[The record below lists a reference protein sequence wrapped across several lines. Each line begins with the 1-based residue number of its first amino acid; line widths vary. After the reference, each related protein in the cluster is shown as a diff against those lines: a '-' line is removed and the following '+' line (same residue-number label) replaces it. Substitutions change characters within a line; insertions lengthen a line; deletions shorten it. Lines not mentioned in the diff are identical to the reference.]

1 MHKLKAIL
9 CALLS
14 ACIMAVPF
22 ASAMVSV
29 GAEEQTVEQKI
40 AELDKQSAEYQ
51 AVLDQTASDI
61 SKKEE
66 YGETLLSQIAVMNE
80 RIILTREAIEKLNT
94 SIKGKQG
101 EIDKQNEEIDD
112 QIDALCERL
121 SLIYMAGS
129 ASNLEILLGAKDF
142 GDFIDKVELVKTLSA
157 YDKQMIDALNEKI
170 DGIETDKKKMEEN
183 KSKLEATEANLK
195 KDIADL
201 NKLVESNKAA
211 LTELTAKSGQAKAAL
226 DAAKAQTSELEA
238 EHLAEI
244 AAEQAAAQSQTLT
257 PEQQEAAKKAAAEAQ
272 KQEAQRKQQQE
283 QEQQQSQGGETS
295 GDTDS
300 SSGGSSSGGSGSS
313 SEVTPTPVSSGY
325 TWPCPGFYHLTSLW
339 NEDRT
344 TYNHGAID
352 IAGGDIWGAAVVAA
366 DSGTVVDTCTYCTHN
381 YPKAMTD
388 NCGCG
393 GGYGNYVKID
403 HGNGKVTIY
412 AHFTSVVV
420 SPGQSVGKGQVI
432 GYVGTTGQS
441 TGPHLHFECR
451 LNGVRYNPMDEL
463 SAYWGM
469 VSY

>member
-14 ACIMAVPF
+14 ACLMAVPF
-22 ASAMVSV
+22 ASSMMSV

-40 AELDKQSAEYQ
+40 AELDKQSDAYQ
-51 AVLDQTASDI
+51 AVLDQTGSDI

-66 YGETLLSQIAVMNE
+66 YGETLLNQISVMNE
-80 RIILTREAIEKLNT
+80 KIILTRESIEKLNT

-112 QIDALCERL
+112 QLNALCERL

-157 YDKQMIDALNEKI
+157 YDKQMIDELNKKI
-170 DGIETDKKKMEEN
+170 DGIETDKKKMEDS
-183 KSKLEATEANLK
+183 KSKLEETEANLK

-211 LTELTAKSGQAKAAL
+211 LSELTAKSEQAKAAL
-226 DAAKAQTSELEA
+226 DAAKTQTSELEA

-244 AAEQAAAQSQTLT
+244 AAEQAAARSQTLT

-272 KQEAQRKQQQE
+272 KQEAQRRQQQQQ

-300 SSGGSSSGGSGSS
+300 SSGGSSSGG
-313 SEVTPTPVSSGY
+313 EVTPTPVSGGY
-325 TWPCPGFYHLTSLW
+325 TWPCPGFYYLSSLW

-366 DSGTVVDTCTYCTHN
+366 DGGTVVDTCTYCTHN

-412 AHFTSVVV
+412 AHLTTVAV
-420 SPGQSVGKGQVI
+420 SPGQPLSKGQVL

>member
-14 ACIMAVPF
+14 ACLMAVPF
-22 ASAMVSV
+22 ASSMMSV

-40 AELDKQSAEYQ
+40 AELDKQSDAYQ
-51 AVLDQTASDI
+51 AVLDQTGSDI

-66 YGETLLSQIAVMNE
+66 YGETLLNQISVMNE
-80 RIILTREAIEKLNT
+80 KIILTRESIEKLNT

-112 QIDALCERL
+112 QLNALCERL

-157 YDKQMIDALNEKI
+157 YDKQMIDELNKKI
-170 DGIETDKKKMEEN
+170 DGIETDKKKMEDS
-183 KSKLEATEANLK
+183 KSKLEETEDNLK

-211 LTELTAKSGQAKAAL
+211 LSELTAKSEQAKAAL
-226 DAAKAQTSELEA
+226 DAAKTQTSELEA

-244 AAEQAAAQSQTLT
+244 AAEQAAARSQTLT
-257 PEQQEAAKKAAAEAQ
+257 PEQQEAAKRAAAEAQ
-272 KQEAQRKQQQE
+272 KQEAQRRQQQE
-283 QEQQQSQGGETS
+283 QQQQEQQQQGGET
-295 GDTDS
+295 
-300 SSGGSSSGGSGSS
+300 SGGSSSGGGSS
-313 SEVTPTPVSSGY
+313 GGEVTPTPVSGGY
-325 TWPCPGFYHLTSLW
+325 TWPCPGFYYLSSLW

-366 DSGTVVDTCTYCTHN
+366 DGGTVVDTCTYCTHN

-412 AHFTSVVV
+412 AHLTTVAV
-420 SPGQSVGKGQVI
+420 SPGQTLSKGQVL

>member
-14 ACIMAVPF
+14 ACLMAVPF
-22 ASAMVSV
+22 ASSMMSV

-40 AELDKQSAEYQ
+40 AELDKQSDSYQ
-51 AVLDQTASDI
+51 AVLDQTGSDI

-66 YGETLLSQIAVMNE
+66 YGETLLNQISVMNE
-80 RIILTREAIEKLNT
+80 KIILTRESIEKLNT

-112 QIDALCERL
+112 QLNALCERL

-157 YDKQMIDALNEKI
+157 YDKQMIDELNKKI
-170 DGIETDKKKMEEN
+170 DGIETDKKKMEDS
-183 KSKLEATEANLK
+183 KSKLEETEANLK

-211 LTELTAKSGQAKAAL
+211 LSELTAKSEQAKAAL
-226 DAAKAQTSELEA
+226 DAAKTQTSELEA

-244 AAEQAAAQSQTLT
+244 AAEQAAARSQTLT
-257 PEQQEAAKKAAAEAQ
+257 PEQQEASKKAAAEAQ
-272 KQEAQRKQQQE
+272 KQEAQRRQQQQE

-300 SSGGSSSGGSGSS
+300 SSGGSSSGG
-313 SEVTPTPVSSGY
+313 EVTPTPVSGGY

-339 NEDRT
+339 NEDRN

-352 IAGGDIWGAAVVAA
+352 IGGGDIWGAAVVAA
-366 DSGTVVDTCTYCTHN
+366 DGGTVVDTCTYCTHN

-412 AHFTSVVV
+412 AHLTTVAV
-420 SPGQSVGKGQVI
+420 SPGQTLSKGQVL

>member
-14 ACIMAVPF
+14 ACIMAAPF
-22 ASAMVSV
+22 ASSVISV

-40 AELDKQSAEYQ
+40 AELDKKSAEYQ
-51 AVLDQTASDI
+51 AVLDQTGSDI
-61 SKKEE
+61 SKKEQ
-66 YGETLLSQIAVMNE
+66 YGETLLSKISVMNE
-80 RIILTREAIEKLNT
+80 KIILTRESIEKLNK

-101 EIDKQNEEIDD
+101 EVDKQNEEIDG

-142 GDFIDKVELVKTLSA
+142 GDFIDKIELVKTLSA
-157 YDKQMIDALNEKI
+157 YDRQMIDELNEKI
-170 DGIETDKKKMEEN
+170 DDIETDKKKMEDD
-183 KSKLEATEANLK
+183 KSKLEKTEADLQK
-195 KDIADL
+195 EIDEL

-211 LTELTAKSGQAKAAL
+211 LTELTAKSEQARAAL
-226 DAAKAQTSELEA
+226 DAAKTQTSELEA
-238 EHLAEI
+238 EHMAEI

-257 PEQQEAAKKAAAEAQ
+257 PEQQEAAKRAAAEAQ
-272 KQEAQRKQQQE
+272 KQEAQRRQQQE
-283 QEQQQSQGGETS
+283 QQQQEQQQGGESS
-295 GDTDS
+295 GSDDS
-300 SSGGSSSGGSGSS
+300 GSGGSSGGG
-313 SEVTPTPVSSGY
+313 EVTPIPVSSGY
-325 TWPCPGFYHLTSLW
+325 TWPCPGYYYLTSLW
-339 NEDRT
+339 NEDRA

-352 IAGGDIWGAAVVAA
+352 IGGGNWGAAVVAA
-366 DSGTVVDTCTYCTHN
+366 DGGTVVDTCTYCTHN

-412 AHFTSVVV
+412 AHFTFVVV
-420 SPGQSVGKGQVI
+420 SPGQTVSKGQLL

>member
-1 MHKLKAIL
+1 MTKAKKIL

-14 ACIMAVPF
+14 VCVIAVPVTAGITS
-22 ASAMVSV
+22 ASAESV
-29 GAEEQTVEQKI
+29 ESLQQRLQD
-40 AELDKQSAEYQ
+40 LDSKNKEYQ
-51 AVLDQTASDI
+51 KVLDSAQNDI
-61 SKKEE
+61 SEKEKYNE
-66 YGETLLSQIAVMNE
+66 ALLNKIDNLDEKISV
-80 RIILTREAIEKLNT
+80 TRESIEKLNAEI
-94 SIKGKQG
+94 SESQKKINQGNG
-101 EIDKQNEEIDD
+101 EIESQL
-112 QIDALCERL
+112 DALCERL
-121 SLIYMAGS
+121 RAIYMAGS
-129 ASNLEILLGAKDF
+129 ASDLEIILGAKDF
-142 GDFIDKVELVKTLSA
+142 TDLIDKMSLVKNLSKYDQELIDNVNSKLDVIGKEKETLEKNKAELLQNEASLKT
-157 YDKQMIDALNEKI
+157 DLNELN
-170 DGIETDKKKMEEN
+170 TT
-183 KSKLEATEANLK
+183 LEANKEVLKDLYTKTDEAKDFLK
-195 KDIADL
+195 
-201 NKLVESNKAA
+201 N
-211 LTELTAKSGQAKAAL
+211 SG
-226 DAAKAQTSELEA
+226 DEKAQIES
-238 EHLAEI
+238 EI
-244 AAEQAAAQSQTLT
+244 AKYFAEQAAAQ
-257 PEQQEAAKKAAAEAQ
+257 A
-272 KQEAQRKQQQE
+272 KQQQ
-283 QEQQQSQGGETS
+283 QQQQQQAQSSSSQSSSSSSSTS
-295 GDTDS
+295 DDEDDYTPTPTPTPSVTPS
-300 SSGGSSSGGSGSS
+300 SSGGY
-313 SEVTPTPVSSGY
+313 VWPT
-325 TWPCPGFYHLTSLW
+325 PGFYYLSSEW

-352 IAGGDIWGAAVVAA
+352 IGGGDIWGAAVVAA

>member
-22 ASAMVSV
+22 ASSMINA

-40 AELDKQSAEYQ
+40 AELDKKSAEYQ
-51 AVLDQTASDI
+51 AVLDRTGSDI

-66 YGETLLSQIAVMNE
+66 YGETLLSEISVMNE
-80 RIILTREAIEKLNT
+80 KIILTRESIEKLNKN
-94 SIKGKQG
+94 IKGKQG
-101 EIDKQNEEIDD
+101 EIDKQNEEIDG

-142 GDFIDKVELVKTLSA
+142 GDFIDKIELVKTLSA
-157 YDKQMIDALNEKI
+157 YDKQMIDELNKKI
-170 DGIETDKKKMEEN
+170 DGIEADKKKMEDD
-183 KSKLEATEANLK
+183 KSKLEKTEANLQK
-195 KDIADL
+195 EIGEL

-211 LTELTAKSGQAKAAL
+211 LTELTAKSEQARAAL
-226 DAAKAQTSELEA
+226 DAAKSQTSELEA
-238 EHLAEI
+238 EHMAEI
-244 AAEQAAAQSQTLT
+244 AAEQAAAQAQTLT
-257 PEQQEAAKKAAAEAQ
+257 PEQQEAAKRAAAEAQ
-272 KQEAQRKQQQE
+272 KQEAQRRQQQE
-283 QEQQQSQGGETS
+283 QEQQQQGGETS
-295 GDTDS
+295 GGS
-300 SSGGSSSGGSGSS
+300 SSGGSSSGGSGGS

-339 NEDRT
+339 NEDRN

-352 IAGGDIWGAAVVAA
+352 IGGGDIWGAAVVAA
-366 DSGTVVDTCTYCTHN
+366 DGGTVVDTCTYCTHN

-412 AHFTSVVV
+412 AHLTTVAV
-420 SPGQSVGKGQVI
+420 SPGQTVSKGQVL

>member
-14 ACIMAVPF
+14 ACLMAVPF
-22 ASAMVSV
+22 ASSMVSA

-40 AELDKQSAEYQ
+40 AELDKQSAAYQ
-51 AVLDQTASDI
+51 AVLDQTGSDI

-66 YGETLLSQIAVMNE
+66 YGETLLNQISVMNE
-80 RIILTREAIEKLNT
+80 KIILTRESIEKLNT

-112 QIDALCERL
+112 QLNALCERL

-157 YDKQMIDALNEKI
+157 YDKQMIDELNKKI
-170 DGIETDKKKMEEN
+170 DGIETDKKKMEGS
-183 KSKLEATEANLK
+183 KSKLEETEANLK

-211 LTELTAKSGQAKAAL
+211 LSELTAKSEQAKAAL
-226 DAAKAQTSELEA
+226 DAAKTQTSELEA

-244 AAEQAAAQSQTLT
+244 AAEQAAARSQTLT

-272 KQEAQRKQQQE
+272 KQEAQRRQQQQQQE

-300 SSGGSSSGGSGSS
+300 SSGGSSSGG
-313 SEVTPTPVSSGY
+313 EVTPTPVSGGY
-325 TWPCPGFYHLTSLW
+325 TWPCPGFYYLSSLW

-366 DSGTVVDTCTYCTHN
+366 DGGTVVDTCTYCTHN

-412 AHFTSVVV
+412 AHLTTVAV
-420 SPGQSVGKGQVI
+420 SPGQTLSKGQVL

>member
-14 ACIMAVPF
+14 ACIMAAPF
-22 ASAMVSV
+22 ASFVISV

-40 AELDKQSAEYQ
+40 AELDKKSAEYQ
-51 AVLDQTASDI
+51 AVLDQTGSDI
-61 SKKEE
+61 SKKEQ
-66 YGETLLSQIAVMNE
+66 YGETLLSKISVMNE
-80 RIILTREAIEKLNT
+80 KIILTRESIEKLNK

-101 EIDKQNEEIDD
+101 EVDKQNEEIDG

-142 GDFIDKVELVKTLSA
+142 GDFIDKIELVKTLSA
-157 YDKQMIDALNEKI
+157 YDRQMIDELNEKI
-170 DGIETDKKKMEEN
+170 DGIETDKKKMEDD
-183 KSKLEATEANLK
+183 KSKLEKTEADLQK
-195 KDIADL
+195 EIDEL

-211 LTELTAKSGQAKAAL
+211 LTELTAKSEQARAAL
-226 DAAKAQTSELEA
+226 DAAKTQTSELEA
-238 EHLAEI
+238 EHMAEI

-257 PEQQEAAKKAAAEAQ
+257 PEQQEAAKRAAAEAQ
-272 KQEAQRKQQQE
+272 KQEAQRRQQQE
-283 QEQQQSQGGETS
+283 QQQQEQQQGGESS
-295 GDTDS
+295 GSDDS
-300 SSGGSSSGGSGSS
+300 GSGSGGSSGGG
-313 SEVTPTPVSSGY
+313 EVTPIPVSSGY
-325 TWPCPGFYHLTSLW
+325 TWPCPGYYYLTSLW
-339 NEDRT
+339 NEDRA

-352 IAGGDIWGAAVVAA
+352 IGGGNWGAAVVAA
-366 DSGTVVDTCTYCTHN
+366 DGGTVVDTCTYCTHN

-420 SPGQSVGKGQVI
+420 SPGQTVSKGQLL